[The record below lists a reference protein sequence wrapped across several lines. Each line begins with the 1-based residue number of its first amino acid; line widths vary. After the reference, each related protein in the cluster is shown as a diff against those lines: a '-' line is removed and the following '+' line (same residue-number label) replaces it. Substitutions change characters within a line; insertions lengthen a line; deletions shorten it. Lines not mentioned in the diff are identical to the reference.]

1 MVGEKLR
8 RNHTPPPSCI
18 DDLRVGNFD
27 FGKRREVNIHV

>member
-8 RNHTPPPSCI
+8 RNRTSPHSYT
-18 DDLRVGNFD
+18 DDLHVGNFD